1 MKQQIATSLQRKTQL
16 VLALFLL
23 LSAVGVLTSGY
34 TQERQL
40 TLKDTSIEVDERTL
54 RPKDA
59 YKFEL
64 NSNKQLV
71 VIERKTNKKVVTVT
85 DSGCTSCS
93 NGKNCTGLVELDGT
107 YVCSGGCDTCKRK

>member
-1 MKQQIATSLQRKTQL
+1 MKQRIVTSLQHKTQL

-40 TLKDTSIEVDERTL
+40 TLKDTSTQVDERTL

-64 NSNKQLV
+64 NSNRQLV
-71 VIERKTNKKVVTVT
+71 VIERKTNKLVLTVT
-85 DSGCTSCS
+85 DPPCRSCS
-93 NGKNCTGLVELDGT
+93 NGANCTGLVDMEGK
-107 YVCSGGCDTCKRK
+107 YGCSGGCSTCGLK

>member
-1 MKQQIATSLQRKTQL
+1 MKQQIATLLQRKAQL

-40 TLKDTSIEVDERTL
+40 TLKDTSTQVDERTL
-54 RPKDA
+54 KPKDA

-64 NSNKQLV
+64 NSNRQLV
-71 VIERKTNKKVVTVT
+71 VIDRQTNRKVVTVT
-85 DSGCTSCS
+85 DGPCTSCS
-93 NGKNCTGLVELDGT
+93 NGKNCTGLVDMDGT
-107 YVCSGGCDTCKRK
+107 YFCSGGCDTCKLK